1 MAVLVEESSRIRRLY
16 IPAGELLCRGFQRTK
31 EDKLRIFQ
39 TQDQATDQKEGT
51 RCNILGYSF
60 CS

>member
-1 MAVLVEESSRIRRLY
+1 MAVLVEESSRICRLY